1 MRPMIC
7 AVCGTEQAPDA
18 PACVQCGASSDVLT
32 AAANPLTQ
40 PDPSSPDLARRLPV
54 TGTID
59 HGAFTPGTLLGARYR
74 IVALLG
80 RGGMGEVYRA
90 DDLTLGL
97 PVALKFLRGDDPD
110 LAGRLRDETRTARQV
125 SHPNVCRVHDVAE
138 WQARPFV
145 SMEYVDGED
154 LAALLRRI
162 GRLSP
167 DKALDIIRQVC
178 AGLAAAHDRGVL
190 HRDLKPANVMLDGR
204 GKVRITDF
212 GLASFADDDRTGEI
226 AGTPAYMAPEQLAG
240 GRLSP
245 QTDLY
250 AVGLLL
256 FELLAGTSAHGSM
269 SVAERRQQPDAPTP
283 QLPESAR
290 TAIDPRIV
298 EVIHRCLAH
307 DAGKRPASAL
317 ALAAALPGGDPLAAA
332 LAAGETPAPQVVAQ
346 AADEQLLSPPA
357 ALACLVLFG
366 AAVLALL
373 AITGAHVYSKYVPFR
388 YSPEVLDTRAEEI
401 RQHLGYEEPAR
412 DAVHGFVTR
421 AEYLGWKRIHAAGP
435 QNWDHLRSLRPQL
448 ILFWRRSSPRPLVA
462 PVLSRF
468 GEGTTMLAASTA
480 EPMSAT
486 AAQSLNPGDSY
497 LEIDPDGA
505 LNALIVRHAAGD
517 ALVAS
522 RPIDWTLLFAE
533 ARLDPARFAP
543 MDASFVAP
551 VFTDTRAAWV
561 GPAPDGSDVS
571 LRIEAAAVAGRPV
584 YFRIVAPWATERVA
598 ADVPIDLLFG
608 LLFFVLVA
616 VGAVLARR
624 NLQSGKS
631 DQQGALRVAVT
642 VGILLVT
649 AQLLEAHHTL
659 TGGEVF
665 VMIGALSWALFVA
678 AFTWLSYVALEP
690 YVRRHWPHAL
700 IGWTR
705 LLAGRWRDR
714 RVGRDLLLGAL
725 AGLAGVVID
734 RGAAALGGWRA
745 GIGTIWR
752 IDLDA
757 LSSAGA
763 LTASGL
769 RSLALATAY
778 SIDLLFLML
787 LLRMFARR
795 PWHAS
800 LIAVGII
807 VALGYS
813 NFTDPLVQVPLA
825 VASAA
830 LPVVVLTRY
839 GLLAGATALFIDSMS
854 GHVIASLD
862 LSQFFGGTM
871 VAGLLLFA
879 APAVLGFYISVAGR
893 SLAGHRFDLPDAP
906 AHLPPP

>member
-1 MRPMIC
+1 M
-7 AVCGTEQAPDA
+7 ACG
-18 PACVQCGASSDVLT
+18 VCGASAEGLT
-32 AAANPLTQ
+32 VAVTSPQQAAA
-40 PDPSSPDLARRLPV
+40 PSATPQRSQRA
-54 TGTID
+54 GGGID
-59 HGAFTPGTLLGARYR
+59 HGAFTPGTLLAARYR
-74 IVALLG
+74 IVGLLG

-90 DDLTLGL
+90 DDLTLGQ
-97 PVALKFLRGDDPD
+97 PAALKFLRGNEPA
-110 LAGRLRDETRTARQV
+110 LTARLRDETRTARQV
-125 SHPNVCRVHDVAE
+125 SHPNVCRVHDVGE
-138 WQARPFV
+138 WGGRPFV

-154 LAALLRRI
+154 LASLLRRI
-162 GRLSP
+162 GRLPP
-167 DKALDIIRQVC
+167 DKAVEIVRQVC

-256 FELLAGTSAHGSM
+256 FELLAGSSAYGSM
-269 SVAERRQQPDAPTP
+269 GVAERRQQHDAPTP
-283 QLPESAR
+283 QLPPSAR

-298 EVIHRCLAH
+298 EVIDRCLAH

-317 ALAAALPGGDPLAAA
+317 AVAAALPGGDPLAAA

-366 AAVLALL
+366 AAALALL
-373 AITGAHVYSKYVPFR
+373 AITGAQIYSKYVPFR
-388 YSPEVLDTRAEEI
+388 YSPEVLASRAEEI
-401 RQHLGYEEPAR
+401 RQRLGYEEPAR
-412 DAVHGFVTR
+412 DTTHGFVTR
-421 AEYLGWKRIHAAGP
+421 AEYLGWKRTHAAGP
-435 QNWDHLRSLRPQL
+435 QTWDHLRSLRPQL
-448 ILFWRRSSPRPLVA
+448 ILFWHRSSPRPLVA
-462 PVLSRF
+462 PVSSRF
-468 GEGTTMLAASTA
+468 GEGTTMLAASAA
-480 EPMSAT
+480 EPMSAA

-505 LNALIVRHAAGD
+505 LNALMVRHAAGN
-517 ALVAS
+517 APVAS
-522 RPIDWTLLFAE
+522 RPIDWTRLFAE

-543 MDASFVAP
+543 VDAAFVAP
-551 VFTDTRAAWV
+551 VFADTRAAWA
-561 GPAPDGSDVS
+561 GPAPDGSSVA

-584 YFRIVAPWATERVA
+584 YFRIVAPWTTDRVA
-598 ADVPIDLLFG
+598 VDAQIDLLFG
-608 LLFFVLVA
+608 LLFFALVA
-616 VGAVLARR
+616 VGAVLARG

-631 DQQGALRVAVT
+631 DQRGALRVAAT

-649 AQLLEAHHTL
+649 AQLLEAHHTG
-659 TGGEVF
+659 TGAEVF
-665 VMIGALSWALFVA
+665 VIISALSWALFVA

-725 AGLAGVVID
+725 VGLAAVLID

-745 GIGTIWR
+745 GVGTIWR

-763 LTASGL
+763 LAASGL

-778 SIDLLFLML
+778 SIDLLFLLL
-787 LLRMFARR
+787 LLRVFAPR

-800 LIAVGII
+800 LVAVGII
-807 VALGYS
+807 VALGYGT
-813 NFTDPLVQVPLA
+813 FTDPLVQVPLA

-830 LPVVVLTRY
+830 LPVVLLTRF

-871 VAGLLLFA
+871 VAGVLLFA

-906 AHLPPP
+906 AHTPRP